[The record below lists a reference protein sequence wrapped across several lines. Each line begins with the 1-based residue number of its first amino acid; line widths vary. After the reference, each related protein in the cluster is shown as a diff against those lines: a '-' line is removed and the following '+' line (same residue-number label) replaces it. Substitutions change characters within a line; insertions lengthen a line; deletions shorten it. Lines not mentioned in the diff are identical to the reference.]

1 MSGSVWKQ
9 RFALALATMIE
20 TGNGSDA
27 DLMLRGYV
35 SAVCARLHMPADAH
49 DVLQET
55 WASILTMARS
65 HVTPPKIA
73 DLVRTIAYRRA
84 VDVVRRRE
92 RFRSAEGA
100 WLAREA
106 TEAVFEP
113 DEVDV
118 EGALATLL
126 RCLKGENERQYS
138 AVTLALQCSNH
149 EEARLRWESVHS
161 AQISPET
168 FRQMHSR
175 GVRKMRRYWEQRND

>member
-1 MSGSVWKQ
+1 
-9 RFALALATMIE
+9 
-20 TGNGSDA
+20 
-27 DLMLRGYV
+27 
-35 SAVCARLHMPADAH
+35 
-49 DVLQET
+49 
-55 WASILTMARS
+55 MARN

-92 RFRSAEGA
+92 RFRSAESA
-100 WLAREA
+100 WLAGEA

-118 EGALATLL
+118 EGALAALL
-126 RCLKGENERQYS
+126 RCLKDDNERQHS

-175 GVRKMRRYWEQRND
+175 GVRKMRRYWEQSND

>member
-1 MSGSVWKQ
+1 VWKQ

-65 HVTPPKIA
+65 HVAPPKIA

-92 RFRSAEGA
+92 RFRSAESA
-100 WLAREA
+100 WLAGEA

-126 RCLKGENERQYS
+126 RGLKDDNERQHS

-161 AQISPET
+161 AQITPET

-175 GVRKMRRYWEQRND
+175 GVRKMRRYWEQSND